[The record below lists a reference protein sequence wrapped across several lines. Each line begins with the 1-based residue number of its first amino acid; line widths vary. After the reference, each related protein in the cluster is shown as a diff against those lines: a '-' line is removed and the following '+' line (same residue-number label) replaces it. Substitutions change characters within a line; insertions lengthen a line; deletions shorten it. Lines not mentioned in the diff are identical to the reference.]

1 MFDILDEIEILKK
14 LKNGEIIILLP
25 IMFNL
30 GKAIIFSI
38 KKNKFKTIKYET
50 EVAINGKSFHKD

>member
-1 MFDILDEIEILKK
+1 
-14 LKNGEIIILLP
+14 
-25 IMFNL
+25 MFNL